1 MACDIL
7 AGRTR
12 PCKQSLGGLGKLFLF
27 NYVENPFTVASGV
40 ATAINPSL
48 TVVYEF
54 EIEGDGNNVS
64 ESIVSDRNS
73 GTSLNT
79 QTSTIVLKKI
89 DATTSELLNTLTYGF
104 PMAVVKDRN
113 GIYHAIGIDD
123 GIDFTVVQS
132 TGGAKGEL
140 NGYTL
145 TGVSTTGALS
155 PKLDSSTVTAFLALV
170 D

>member
-1 MACDIL
+1 MSCDL
-7 AGRTR
+7 AAGRVR

-27 NYVENPFTVASGV
+27 NYVENPFTVVNGV
-40 ATAINPSL
+40 ATAINADL
-48 TVVYEF
+48 TTVF
-54 EIEGDGNNVS
+54 EYLIEGDGNNVS
-64 ESIVSDRNS
+64 ESFVSDRNS
-73 GTSLNT
+73 GTSVNT
-79 QTSTIVLKKI
+79 QTMTIVLKKI
-89 DATTSELLNTLTYGF
+89 DATTSAQLNLLAYGF

-155 PKLDSSTVTAFLALV
+155 PKLDGDTVTDFLALV

>member
-1 MACDIL
+1 MSCDI
-7 AGRTR
+7 ASGRVR

-27 NYVENPFTVASGV
+27 NYVENPFTVVNGV
-40 ATAINPSL
+40 ATAINADL
-48 TVVYEF
+48 TTVFEY
-54 EIEGDGNNVS
+54 EIEGDGNNVG
-64 ESIVSDRNS
+64 ESLVPDRNT
-73 GTSLNT
+73 GTSVNT
-79 QTSTIVLKKI
+79 QTTTIVLKKI
-89 DATTSELLNTLTYGF
+89 DATSSAQLNLLAYGF

-113 GIYHAIGIDD
+113 GVYHAIGIDD

-132 TGGAKGEL
+132 TGGAKTEL

-155 PKLDSSTVTAFLALV
+155 PKLDGDTVTAFLALV